1 MFDEAS
7 VESIVGHMN
16 EDHADAIGL
25 YVQHYAGI
33 EGASDAQMLS
43 IDAQGMDLSFY
54 QGGEQLETRIPFEPP
69 LTDASEVRSRLVE
82 MVKEA
87 RQQLQN

>member
-1 MFDEAS
+1 MFDQETTS
-7 VESIVGHMN
+7 SIVSHMN

-25 YVQHYAGI
+25 YIQHHAGI

-43 IDAQGMDLSFY
+43 IDAEGMDLSFY
-54 QGGEQLETRIPFEPP
+54 QGGKQRETRIPFEPP